1 MDFFHIRKWTMH
13 LILSNT
19 EDGNSLKVISNLLYY
34 PPTLIVYGKCV
45 ANQIYLKQIPK
56 KIYARKTLIVF
67 ALNA

>member
-1 MDFFHIRKWTMH
+1 MH

-34 PPTLIVYGKCV
+34 PTLIVYRKCV
-45 ANQIYLKQIPK
+45 ANQIYLKKIQK